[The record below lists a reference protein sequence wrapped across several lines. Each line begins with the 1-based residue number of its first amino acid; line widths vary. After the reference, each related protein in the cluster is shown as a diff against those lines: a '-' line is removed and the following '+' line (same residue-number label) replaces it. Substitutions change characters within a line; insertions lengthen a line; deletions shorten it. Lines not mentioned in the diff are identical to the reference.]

1 MVHRGTGIYRAL
13 FIISFLIALTLVFF
27 SLSFDATTSVAL
39 LIIGLFF
46 FMIAFSYFHL
56 SGQEN
61 RS

>member
-1 MVHRGTGIYRAL
+1 MVRRGTGIYRVL

-27 SLSFDATTSVAL
+27 SLSFNTTASIAL
-39 LIIGLFF
+39 LIISLFF
-46 FMIAFSYFHL
+46 FVIAFSYFHL